1 MHEGSENNAWDQNR
15 RELIMNEQQLM
26 GMSSRWSPTPE
37 QLLALEEMYRRGT
50 RTPKAEQIQ
59 QIAAHLR
66 RFGKIEGKNVFYWFQ
81 NHKARERQKRRRAVE
96 ASRKVLRHDITGSL
110 DMKESVELQKK
121 TLVPPSS
128 CSENLEGPVSI
139 LTAGTTESTTPHGC
153 LQIEKRE
160 SNQRKSCSLEK
171 KTKWL
176 AVDPCPSYPIHLI
189 NNMTTRSSTFLNSQR
204 QSSWFKS
211 NRRTENDEN
220 KIGEVETLD
229 LFPLC
234 SEDCSGVNGSKND
247 TEVAITAINTKL
259 MSPNQY
265 FEFLP
270 LKN

>member
-1 MHEGSENNAWDQNR
+1 M
-15 RELIMNEQQLM
+15 
-26 GMSSRWSPTPE
+26 
-37 QLLALEEMYRRGT
+37 LL
-50 RTPKAEQIQ
+50 
-59 QIAAHLR
+59 
-66 RFGKIEGKNVFYWFQ
+66 
-81 NHKARERQKRRRAVE
+81 
-96 ASRKVLRHDITGSL
+96 HDIFSKL
-110 DMKESVELQKK
+110 SCLSVLGWSYCCERAQKILGL
-121 TLVPPSS
+121 TFVFFFFYLVFIII
-128 CSENLEGPVSI
+128 CIFQGPVSI